1 MQFCFS
7 NPKIQT
13 MLDSALE
20 ACPCG
25 KKHALETTGCVI
37 DEKAAEMLAEF
48 LKAYTHPVV
57 FCDANTEKFAK
68 ELPFYTA
75 ENCVVFPG
83 DGHATE
89 VATAK
94 GEAFIAEKNPDILV
108 ACGSG
113 TLHDIT
119 RYCANAVHMPFVSYP
134 TAASVDGFMSGIAA
148 MTWYGQKLSFES
160 TPPIAVFADPR
171 ISAAAPARLTASGVG
186 DVLGKYT
193 SLFDW
198 HLAHLL
204 TGEYECPTIVALTEA
219 AVEGVLDALQNKD
232 SITVLD
238 YTCRVLEALL
248 VSGLAMQL
256 TGNSRPASAA
266 EHHMS
271 HLWEMAVINGKT
283 EALHGEQVAVG
294 TLAVMDTYKAALEAG
309 LDWETI
315 THLDFNKI
323 FSDEVL
329 RPAFGD
335 LTPGIRKENMP
346 DGTAASS
353 SLAKIR
359 VADPAE
365 TAAKVQELFT
375 ALPDA
380 GVLRS
385 LAESA
390 GCMTTI
396 AEAGLPSDDSF
407 RETSLRYAPYVR
419 NRLTLLKIL
428 SACAVTKEN

>member
-13 MLDSALE
+13 LLDGALN

-37 DEKAAEMLAEF
+37 DENAAAMLAEF
-48 LKAYTHPVV
+48 LKAYAHPVV
-57 FCDANTEKFAK
+57 FCDTNTEQFAK
-68 ELPFYTA
+68 KLPFYTA

-89 VATAK
+89 IAAAK
-94 GEAFIAEKNPDILV
+94 GEAFIAEQKPDILV

-119 RYCANAVHMPFVSYP
+119 RYCANAVKMPFVSYP

-160 TPPIAVFADPR
+160 TPPVAVFADPR

-271 HLWEMAVINGKT
+271 HLWEMAVLNGKT

-294 TLAVMDTYKAALEAG
+294 TLAVMDTYKAALESG

-315 THLDFNKI
+315 AHLNFEKI

-329 RPAFGD
+329 RPVFGD

-346 DGTAASS
+346 DGTPASS

-359 VADPAE
+359 VTDPAE
-365 TAAKVQELFT
+365 TAAKVNELFA

-380 GVLRS
+380 AVLRS

-390 GCMTTI
+390 GCMTTV

-428 SACAVTKEN
+428 SACAVTREN